1 MVPFVKVHP
10 ENPQKRLIAQAA
22 DILRS
27 GGIIA
32 YPTDTT
38 YGLGCTLSNR
48 KGLERIIQIKKLSD
62 SHRFSILC
70 PDLSEISRYAR
81 VDNTTYR
88 ILKRFLPGPYTFVL
102 EATRD
107 VPKTILPKRKTLGLR
122 IPGHPI
128 CLALLQEVGEPLLS
142 TTLRLPTEER
152 ILSDPDEVRERLS
165 GKVDLVID
173 GGIVQPEPST
183 VVDLTG
189 ETPVILR
196 SGLGDPSVFI

>member
-1 MVPFVKVHP
+1 MVPFVKIHL

-22 DILRS
+22 EVLRS

-38 YGLGCTLSNR
+38 YGLGCTIGNR
-48 KGLERIIQIKKLSD
+48 KGVERIIKIKQLPA

-70 PDLSEISRYAR
+70 PDLSEVARFAR
-81 VDNTTYR
+81 VDNATYR
-88 ILKRFLPGPYTFVL
+88 ILRRFLPGPYTFVL

-107 VPKTILPKRKTLGLR
+107 VPKTILPRRKTVGLR

-128 CLALLQEVGEPLLS
+128 CLALLQAVAEPLLS
-142 TTLRLPTEER
+142 TTVRLPDDEKILTDPTE
-152 ILSDPDEVRERLS
+152 IRERLS
-165 GKVDLVID
+165 GSIDLVID
-173 GGIVQPEPST
+173 GGVLLSEPST

-189 ETPVILR
+189 EQPVVLR
-196 SGLGDPSVFI
+196 SGSGDPNVFA

>member
-22 DILRS
+22 EILRG

-48 KGLERIIQIKKLSD
+48 KGLERIIQIKQLSD

-81 VDNTTYR
+81 VDNATYR

-142 TTLRLPTEER
+142 TTLRLPNEER
-152 ILSDPDEVRERLS
+152 ILSDPDEIRERLS